1 MPRPGVSDH
10 HAHDSL
16 QNPSDAL
23 LILAHAAGQPEQD
36 QSQNHIAD
44 IDSRHIPSSISA
56 KPRLRPRLRASNK
69 TLQARLHEDSENIT
83 NLHPLLKDGTIVT
96 NLVTELLMLLVK
108 AYILS
113 FQDADT
119 SFRYKESYH
128 PYLPIVPSGVL
139 APENLRLTLKN
150 ESFLLTTILVI
161 ASKDVSALTN
171 THKAIWTYLRQRI
184 LEIALGSSK
193 TRHISYVE
201 GLLLLGEWTLPA
213 QSSTDEMDS
222 EAPWSILGLAVRL
235 AYRLRLEDSSFQGS
249 DNDQNTEAERKRL
262 AWTCK

>member
-1 MPRPGVSDH
+1 MLTRRTGIKKVTIH
-10 HAHDSL
+10 ISL
-16 QNPSDAL
+16 LSP
-23 LILAHAAGQPEQD
+23 PE
-36 QSQNHIAD
+36 
-44 IDSRHIPSSISA
+44 SS
-56 KPRLRPRLRASNK
+56 P
-69 TLQARLHEDSENIT
+69 
-83 NLHPLLKDGTIVT
+83 
-96 NLVTELLMLLVK
+96 
-108 AYILS
+108 
-113 FQDADT
+113 
-119 SFRYKESYH
+119 
-128 PYLPIVPSGVL
+128 
-139 APENLRLTLKN
+139 PENLRLTLKN